1 MIECRSK
8 LAALCTAFAVC
19 LSVHA
24 MPIGLRMAMWGAAA
38 EQSEG
43 HGEEPVVD
51 VVVEIESGKTVAV
64 PQTWLDKHSAIV
76 TAAGGDKAKALNAT
90 AANGRLS
97 VAECYVLGLDPENET
112 NDFKIVSF
120 PMGADGKPDLERIVF
135 EPAEGKWNV
144 TGARAVL
151 KGAETVD
158 GDWHEVD
165 KASEA
170 DRAKMRFYKV
180 VVELP

>member
-1 MIECRSK
+1 M
-8 LAALCTAFAVC
+8 
-19 LSVHA
+19 SVHA

-38 EQSEG
+38 EQSEE
-43 HGEEPVVD
+43 HAEEPVVD
-51 VVVEIESGKTVAV
+51 VVVEIETGKSVTV
-64 PQTWLDKHSAIV
+64 PQAWIDEHPAIV
-76 TAAGGDKAKALNAT
+76 AAAGGDKAKALNAK

-97 VAECYVLGLDPENET
+97 VVECYVLGLDPQDET

-120 PMGADGKPDLERIVF
+120 PMGADGKPDVANIVF
-135 EPAEGKWNV
+135 EPTDSKWNV

-151 KGAETVD
+151 KGAETV
-158 GDWHEVD
+158 GGKWHEVD

-170 DRAKMRFYKV
+170 DKAKYRFYKV